1 MAVLGIEHIAVVCKD
16 PVSLAKW
23 YAKTLGFVE
32 VYNNR
37 KTPPTLLLKAQ
48 NGIMIEFVP
57 SEGRSL
63 PTSEERDEGWR
74 HLAIVVN
81 NIDQVMADLT
91 KKKVEWISD
100 VKVGSGGTARARFFK
115 DPEANLIH
123 IIERTGPL

>member
-1 MAVLGIEHIAVVCKD
+1 MAILGIEHIAVVCKD
-16 PVSLAKW
+16 TVSLAKW

-32 VYNNR
+32 VYNNK

-57 SEGRSL
+57 GEGR
-63 PTSEERDEGWR
+63 PRPMCEEKDEGWR
-74 HLAIVVN
+74 HLAIAVN
-81 NIDQVMADLT
+81 NMDQVMADLT
-91 KKKVEWISD
+91 KKKVEWIGD

-123 IIERTGPL
+123 IIERTGTL

>member
-1 MAVLGIEHIAVVCKD
+1 MAILGIEHIAVVCKE

-32 VYNNR
+32 VYNNK

-57 SEGRSL
+57 SEGRPR
-63 PTSEERDEGWR
+63 PTSDEKDEGWR
-74 HLAIVVN
+74 HLAVQVS

-91 KKKVEWISD
+91 KKNVEWIGD
-100 VKVGSGGTARARFFK
+100 VKIGSGGTARARFFK

-123 IIERTGPL
+123 IIERTGML